1 MLLRAQLADD
11 RAEDTG
17 ADRLLVV
24 VDEHGR
30 VRIEADRR
38 PVGARD
44 VLGGA
49 DDDRLVD
56 VALLDSAAGRR
67 FLHRHD
73 DDVADAGETAL
84 RAAQHLDALDALRA
98 AIVGDVEVGLHLYHR
113 SNSFFTSTGNARR
126 SASISRVIPAE
137 AGTYEHLGAELPAA
151 VFVGP
156 GFRRDDSLN
165 SLRHVDLFGRCVG
178 VDP

>member
-1 MLLRAQLADD
+1 MLLRAQLAGD

-24 VDEHGR
+24 VDEDGR

-38 PVGARD
+38 PVRTMD

-56 VALLDSAAGRR
+56 VALLDAAAGRR

-98 AIVGDVEVGLHLYHR
+98 AIVGDVEVGLHLDHR
-113 SNSFFTSTGNARR
+113 SNSFFTSFLSPSCQRR
-126 SASISRVIPAE
+126 LASMLTPHGPQLS
-137 AGTYEHLGAELPAA
+137 LG
-151 VFVGP
+151 
-156 GFRRDDSLN
+156 
-165 SLRHVDLFGRCVG
+165 
-178 VDP
+178 

>member
-11 RAEDTG
+11 RTEDTG

-24 VDEHGR
+24 IDEHGR

-38 PVGARD
+38 PVRTMD
-44 VLGGA
+44 VLGSA

-56 VALLDSAAGRR
+56 VALLDAAAGRR

-98 AIVGDVEVGLHLYHR
+98 AIVGDVEVGLHLDHR
-113 SNSFFTSTGNARR
+113 SNSFFTSFLSPSCQRR
-126 SASISRVIPAE
+126 LASMLTPHGPQLS
-137 AGTYEHLGAELPAA
+137 LG
-151 VFVGP
+151 
-156 GFRRDDSLN
+156 
-165 SLRHVDLFGRCVG
+165 
-178 VDP
+178 